1 MSIGTISV
9 EVQAFRLLLSSNRLR
24 FSKSI
29 DPVVS
34 TARLLAQSAPRERF
48 RPTISAARE
57 EFEVE
62 SLLRWPTA
70 SQLTYTRRVICIEET
85 TRNITRLGVCIRTSA
100 RIRLASQPA
109 ASANSEGSREIYGTN
124 PVWRLRSGE
133 VESRTPRS
141 SASSVTSRRGVAS
154 TLPRAIY
161 DERRSCSEQG
171 TADIGGNR
179 FIR

>member
-1 MSIGTISV
+1 MWRYKPSGFCYLRTDYGFRSQSILLCPQPGFSPNPRPESAFGPLSV
-9 EVQAFRLLLSSNRLR
+9 
-24 FSKSI
+24 
-29 DPVVS
+29 
-34 TARLLAQSAPRERF
+34 PR
-48 RPTISAARE
+48 AARE